1 MTKAEENV
9 IQKAFNMTDAI
20 VAGSYDIPK
29 PMVYALNQ
37 LQDSV
42 YDLLNER
49 DAKLKDCIS
58 SDFKEFSDKYWK
70 KVDDRLCGRS
80 EVDTW

>member
-49 DAKLKDCIS
+49 NIGIKDCIS
-58 SDFKEFSDKYWK
+58 PDYKEFRDKYWK
-70 KVDDRLCGRS
+70 KVENILYGRN
-80 EVDTW
+80 VGDK